1 MKLSELY
8 LDRFLYRQSQQSL
21 ETKDSIYNSSNVTP
35 AIFAALAAGG
45 AAQDINTG
53 NVLINGA
60 QLEPGTYPMTVLDIS
75 NWGWGQTCVFSS
87 SDIDTV
93 AWGAGTFKSADGT
106 SYAISA
112 GNTGNMAAKTY
123 IYFDIL
129 ASETV
134 YQTTTTPANAVGV
147 GKVLVAVAENS
158 AVVGTLATYNL
169 NEATQITGDN
179 ILANSI
185 NASKIV
191 TGQLIVGTNVGL
203 GTAQDS
209 AGVTTIIGNVVTTG
223 FVNALNVTAQ
233 YIVASVSITTP
244 TITGGTITIG
254 TGNAVFKADSNG
266 IYLGNAVFASAPF
279 RVSPTGAVT
288 ASDITITGGSIQWST
303 IAGTTNAPASNATV
317 GATWNSNIS
326 GQPSDSAITNPSYI
340 TSTKITATTIESP
353 TISGGTLTIGS
364 GNSIFKANTD
374 GIYLGN
380 ATFASAPF
388 RVDLDGNLVATQAT
402 IQTSTGNSRVV
413 FTSDSI
419 RFYSG
424 GTLRSTIDGSADAN
438 GGMKNSGDFFVANN
452 RSYWIASST
461 GGSTEYGGIGVT
473 NANQLWITCGTAN
486 TFYIF
491 NNAQTLTYISG
502 SNIAIVIG
510 NGTNIL
516 DLIPHQSVTQD
527 LGDST
532 HIWDD
537 VWCSTVGRQS
547 GNAIW
552 FDQAGR
558 IQVDNHF
565 DPSGAGSY
573 NCGGSTRYWND
584 ISYKTLTDRG
594 CLGWFDEGVELQDG
608 RKVTDTEAIQNMK
621 KHPTKKTIYGV
632 PMLDYT
638 TFPKVSYKKATKHD
652 GTLLPRNKNDEPYE
666 TEINPRTKKKETT
679 MAQDGIEMTSV
690 FSIMLGA
697 IKELDNRLK
706 ELELKA
712 IK

>member
-112 GNTGNMAAKTY
+112 GNTGNMVAKTY

-452 RSYWIASST
+452 RSYWIAST
-461 GGSTEYGGIGVT
+461 DGGASEYGGIGVT

-491 NNAQTLTYISG
+491 NNAQTLAYISG

-638 TFPKVSYKKATKHD
+638 TFPKVSYKKAAKHD